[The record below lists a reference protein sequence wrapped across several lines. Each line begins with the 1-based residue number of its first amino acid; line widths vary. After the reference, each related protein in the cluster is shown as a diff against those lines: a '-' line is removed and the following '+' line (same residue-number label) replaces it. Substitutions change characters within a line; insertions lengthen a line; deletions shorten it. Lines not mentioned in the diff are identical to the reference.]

1 MFLPRRSLRKYLAVM
16 ATLLLSAPVWAAGA
30 PAPSLLY
37 NPLAI
42 LLLSVM
48 VILLI
53 VIAVL
58 GNVLTGT
65 ADITFLKWKKNKE
78 SEKKPVVSQTAAIFV
93 GCILLGL
100 SASAQDVTK
109 TTVQTVASI
118 GGLSP
123 SVFYVMVSFIFLEL
137 LIILGLLMNV
147 RLLIKSQKEK
157 LTVTEIPEV
166 IIKRRGNSWWNRI
179 NKFKPIEQEAD
190 LDLGHDYDGIRE
202 LNNRLP
208 PWWIYGFYLTI
219 VFAAIYLWR
228 YHVSHSAPLSK
239 EEYEI
244 AVQNADEKVKD
255 YLKQKGDAVDENT
268 VMMLGSAD
276 VTEGKRIFQASCI
289 SCHSEGGA
297 GNVGPNLT
305 DDYWIHGGDIKSV
318 FKTIKYGIN
327 AMPTWQNS
335 YSNKQIAQ
343 LASYV
348 KSLHGSNPPNAK
360 APQGELYKEESTNVK
375 PAADSSTAKKD
386 DKVAAN

>member
-137 LIILGLLMNV
+137 LIILGLLINV

-157 LTVTEIPEV
+157 LTVTEMPEV

-244 AVQNADEKVKD
+244 AVQKADEKVKD

-360 APQGELYKEESTNVK
+360 APQGELYKEESINVK